1 MYLLELGAQR
11 TNLGKKSACLTLV
24 KNKKKREREREKSQI
39 KEERDCRISAQV
51 SETEKRSNSEEL
63 TSFAT
68 TPLGKLPK

>member
-1 MYLLELGAQR
+1 MYLLDLGAQR

-24 KNKKKREREREKSQI
+24 KKKRDREREKKSQI
-39 KEERDCRISAQV
+39 KEERDCRVSAQV

-68 TPLGKLPK
+68 MPSGKLPK

>member
-1 MYLLELGAQR
+1 MGAQR
-11 TNLGKKSACLTLV
+11 TNLGKKSACLTLA
-24 KNKKKREREREKSQI
+24 KKREREKSQI

-68 TPLGKLPK
+68 TPSGKLPK